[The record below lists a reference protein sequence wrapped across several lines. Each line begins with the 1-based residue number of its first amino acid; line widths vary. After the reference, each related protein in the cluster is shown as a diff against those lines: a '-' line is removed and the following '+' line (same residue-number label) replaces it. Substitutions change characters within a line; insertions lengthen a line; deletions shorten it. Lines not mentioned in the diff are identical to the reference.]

1 MWGSETEAWEAKG
14 RGGARICGKEQEAAF
29 VGSRERELGDRRTR
43 VQPGRRG
50 QEAKITKAPSG
61 KQGGLTKIL
70 FRSPRATSELAA
82 RGVRG

>member
-14 RGGARICGKEQEAAF
+14 RGGAQICGKEQEAAF

-50 QEAKITKAPSG
+50 QEAKIDPPALVKPSDNS
-61 KQGGLTKIL
+61 
-70 FRSPRATSELAA
+70 SPSQHRTAFS
-82 RGVRG
+82 